1 MKKILSFI
9 CCLCSI
15 GLMGASAQ
23 VIEVST
29 KDLSL
34 VLTVDEAGQV
44 LFQHFGPRIAD
55 PAVFLQ
61 KETYR
66 REDHCTDNLAYGTAG
81 GRNFRSPALRV
92 THADGDLNTELRYV
106 SYRVNRP
113 GDDVVETTVV
123 TKDPKT
129 GLVVNLVY
137 TAYGEENVILS
148 HSEIENRTGGPIVLH
163 EFYSSALPLRA
174 SKYLLTHF
182 YGSWAREMQVDHTL
196 LTHGIKSIESRKGVR
211 TTHTENPSFLLSLD
225 TGSFDENY
233 GEVIAGALAWSGNFR
248 LQFELDEFN
257 VLTVLGGINPYASAY
272 PLAKGERFVTP
283 DMIYTYSFQGAGG
296 ASRNLHAWAR
306 NHGLYSG
313 GRGCPTLLNS
323 WEGAYFDFDARTLTG
338 MIDDAASLGL
348 EMFVLDDGW
357 FGNRYPRDN
366 ASQGLGDWQVNRKK
380 LPEGID
386 YIADYAHSK
395 GLKFGIWI
403 EPEMVSPKSDL
414 AHEHPEWV
422 VKAKD
427 REVPTIR
434 NQWLLDLTNPAVQ
447 DFVFGVFDRTMQLSP
462 KIDYIKWDANRHA
475 ESIGSAWLPEEEQS
489 RFWIDYAQGFYRVL
503 ERIRAKY
510 PCVLIQACASGGG
523 RVEYGALR
531 YFDEVWTSDNTEA
544 LSRTYIQY
552 GTSLIYPAVVCGS
565 HVSAVPNHQTGN
577 ITPLKFRFDL
587 AASGRLGMEL
597 QPAQMS
603 DAEQSFARK
612 AIASY
617 KQYRDLVFSGD
628 LYRIASPYDP
638 DGFYALMYVSK
649 DRKRAVVFAY
659 CIRYQSRTLVPK
671 FRLRGLDP
679 DLNYRLSELN
689 VSKSRF
695 WGDGKILS
703 GSMLAGEGINPPL
716 SKLYDSGIYY
726 LEAE

>member
-1 MKKILSFI
+1 MKKILVFVCSF
-9 CCLCSI
+9 CSI

-81 GRNFRSPALRV
+81 GRNFRSPALCV

-106 SYRVNRP
+106 SHRESRP

-148 HSEIENRTGGPIVLH
+148 HSEIENRTNGPIVLH

-225 TGSFDENY
+225 TESFDENY

-313 GRGCPTLLNS
+313 GKGCPTLLNS
-323 WEGAYFDFDARTLTG
+323 WEGAYFKFDAATLMG

-366 ASQGLGDWQVNRKK
+366 ASQGLGDWAVNRQK

-414 AHEHPEWV
+414 AQEHPEWV
-422 VKAKD
+422 VKAEG
-427 REVPTIR
+427 REIPTIR

-447 DFVFGVFDRTMQLSP
+447 DFVFGVFDRTMQLSS

-475 ESIGSAWLPEEEQS
+475 ESIGSTWLSEEEQS

-510 PCVLIQACASGGG
+510 PQVLIQACASGGG

-587 AASGRLGMEL
+587 ASSGRLGMEL

-603 DAEQSFARK
+603 DAERSFARK

>member
-1 MKKILSFI
+1 MKKILVFVCSF
-9 CCLCSI
+9 CSI

-106 SYRVNRP
+106 SHRESRP

-148 HSEIENRTGGPIVLH
+148 HSEIENRTNGPIVLH

-225 TGSFDENY
+225 TESFDENY

-306 NHGLYSG
+306 NHGLFSG
-313 GRGCPTLLNS
+313 GKGCPTLLNS
-323 WEGAYFDFDARTLTG
+323 WEGAYFKFDAATLTG

-366 ASQGLGDWQVNRKK
+366 ASQGLGDWVVNRQK

-414 AHEHPEWV
+414 AQEHPEWV
-422 VKAKD
+422 VKAEG
-427 REVPTIR
+427 REIPTIR

-447 DFVFGVFDRTMQLSP
+447 DFVFGVFDRTMQLSS

-475 ESIGSAWLPEEEQS
+475 ESIGSTWLSEEEQS

-510 PCVLIQACASGGG
+510 PQVLIQACASGGG

-587 AASGRLGMEL
+587 ASSGRLGMEL

-603 DAEQSFARK
+603 DAERSFARK

-649 DRKRAVVFAY
+649 DRKRAVAFAY